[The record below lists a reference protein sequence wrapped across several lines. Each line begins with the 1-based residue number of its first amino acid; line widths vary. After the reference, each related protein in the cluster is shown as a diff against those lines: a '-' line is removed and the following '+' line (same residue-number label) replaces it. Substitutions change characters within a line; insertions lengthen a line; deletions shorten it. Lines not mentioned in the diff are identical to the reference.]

1 MNYYCYII
9 TLLESSE
16 RVENVK
22 KLETK
27 LKARGY
33 HVEIIPAYYYQSV
46 DMYSL
51 MHRENITYKNTDG
64 SLVLTQIG
72 CFLSHREAWKRIQA
86 HPENTVHN
94 AVHIVIEDD
103 MNLDDN
109 VELYDFSKIPE
120 YDAVILWRH
129 PSQLHT
135 LVTHVQEGLLDQYFQ
150 WGMCAYAVHP
160 SFAKELLNIQ
170 QIDAPIDLLLYR
182 DVYPHK
188 KVFVTEHSP
197 FINLGY
203 LGVPGEYQYKSWIY
217 T

>member
-33 HVEIIPAYYYQSV
+33 HVEIIPAYYYKSV
-46 DMYSL
+46 NIYDI
-51 MHRENITYKNTDG
+51 MHRENIVNTNG
-64 SLVLTQIG
+64 SLALTQLG
-72 CFLSHREAWKRIQA
+72 CFLSHREVWKRIQS
-86 HPENTVHN
+86 HSEND
-94 AVHIVIEDD
+94 VHIIIEDD
-103 MNLDDN
+103 MNLDDQ
-109 VELYDFSKIPE
+109 VELYDFNKIPE
-120 YDAVILWRH
+120 HDAVILWRH
-129 PSQLHT
+129 PSQLNT
-135 LVTHVQEGLLDQYFQ
+135 PVTHVQDGLLHQYFQ
-150 WGMCAYAVHP
+150 WGMCAYAITP
-160 SFAKELLNIQ
+160 SFAKEILDIK
-170 QIDAPIDLLLYR
+170 QIDVPIDLLLYR

-203 LGVPGEYQYKSWIY
+203 LGVPSDYQYRSWIY

>member
-1 MNYYCYII
+1 MYYCYII

-33 HVEIIPAYYYQSV
+33 HVEIIPAYYYKSV
-46 DMYSL
+46 NIYDI
-51 MHRENITYKNTDG
+51 MHRENIVNTNG
-64 SLVLTQIG
+64 SLALTQLG
-72 CFLSHREAWKRIQA
+72 CFLSHREVWKRIQS
-86 HPENTVHN
+86 HSEND
-94 AVHIVIEDD
+94 VHIIIEDD
-103 MNLDDN
+103 MNLDDQ
-109 VELYDFSKIPE
+109 VELYDFNKIPE
-120 YDAVILWRH
+120 HDAVILWRH
-129 PSQLHT
+129 PSQLNT
-135 LVTHVQEGLLDQYFQ
+135 PVTHVQEGLLHQYFQ
-150 WGMCAYAVHP
+150 WGMCSYAITP
-160 SFAKELLNIQ
+160 SFAKEILDIK
-170 QIDAPIDLLLYR
+170 QIDVPIDLLLYR

-203 LGVPGEYQYKSWIY
+203 LGVPSDYQYRSWIY

>member
-33 HVEIIPAYYYQSV
+33 HVEIIPAYYYKSV
-46 DMYSL
+46 NIYDI
-51 MHRENITYKNTDG
+51 MHRENIVNTDTNG
-64 SLVLTQIG
+64 SLALTQLG
-72 CFLSHREAWKRIQA
+72 CFLSHREVWKRIQS
-86 HPENTVHN
+86 HSEND
-94 AVHIVIEDD
+94 VHIIIEDD
-103 MNLDDN
+103 MNLDDQ
-109 VELYDFSKIPE
+109 VELYDFNKIPE
-120 YDAVILWRH
+120 HDAVILWRH
-129 PSQLHT
+129 PSQLNT
-135 LVTHVQEGLLDQYFQ
+135 PVTHVQDGLLHQYFQ
-150 WGMCAYAVHP
+150 WGMCAYAITP
-160 SFAKELLNIQ
+160 SFAKEILDIK
-170 QIDAPIDLLLYR
+170 QIDVPIDLLLYR

-203 LGVPGEYQYKSWIY
+203 LGVPSDYQYRSWIY

>member
-1 MNYYCYII
+1 MNYFCYII

-22 KLETK
+22 KLEIK

-33 HVEIIPAYYYQSV
+33 HVEIIPAYYYKSV
-46 DMYSL
+46 NIYDI
-51 MHRENITYKNTDG
+51 MHRENIVNTDTNH

-72 CFLSHREAWKRIQA
+72 CFLSHREVWKRIQS
-86 HPENTVHN
+86 HSEND
-94 AVHIVIEDD
+94 VHIVIEDD
-103 MNLDDN
+103 MNLDDQ
-109 VELYDFSKIPE
+109 VELYDFNKIPE

-129 PSQLHT
+129 PSQLNT
-135 LVTHVQEGLLDQYFQ
+135 PVTYVQEGLLQQYFQ
-150 WGMCAYAVHP
+150 WGMCAYAIRP
-160 SFAKELLNIQ
+160 SFAKELLDIK
-170 QIDAPIDLLLYR
+170 QIDTPIDLLLYR

>member
-1 MNYYCYII
+1 MYYCYII

-33 HVEIIPAYYYQSV
+33 HVEIVPAYYYKSV
-46 DMYSL
+46 NIYDI
-51 MHRENITYKNTDG
+51 MHRENIVNTNG
-64 SLVLTQIG
+64 SLALTQLG
-72 CFLSHREAWKRIQA
+72 CFLSHREVWKRIQS
-86 HPENTVHN
+86 HSEND
-94 AVHIVIEDD
+94 VHIVIEDD
-103 MNLDDN
+103 MNLDDQ
-109 VELYDFSKIPE
+109 VELYDFNKIPE

-129 PSQLHT
+129 PSQLNT
-135 LVTHVQEGLLDQYFQ
+135 PVTHVQEGLLHQYFQ
-150 WGMCAYAVHP
+150 WGMCAYAITP
-160 SFAKELLNIQ
+160 SFAKEILDIK
-170 QIDAPIDLLLYR
+170 QIDVPIDLLLYR

-188 KVFVTEHSP
+188 KVFVTEYSP

-203 LGVPGEYQYKSWIY
+203 LGVPSDYQYRSWIY

>member
-33 HVEIIPAYYYQSV
+33 HVEIVPAYYYKSV
-46 DMYSL
+46 NIVDI
-51 MHRENITYKNTDG
+51 MHRENIVNTNG
-64 SLVLTQIG
+64 SLALTQLG
-72 CFLSHREAWKRIQA
+72 CFLSHREVWKRIQS
-86 HPENTVHN
+86 HSEND
-94 AVHIVIEDD
+94 VHIIIEDD
-103 MNLDDN
+103 MNLDDQ
-109 VELYDFSKIPE
+109 VELYDFNKIPE

-129 PSQLHT
+129 PSQLNT
-135 LVTHVQEGLLDQYFQ
+135 PVTHVQDGLLHQYFQ
-150 WGMCAYAVHP
+150 WGMCAYAITP
-160 SFAKELLNIQ
+160 SFAKEILDIK
-170 QIDAPIDLLLYR
+170 QIDVPIDLLLYR

-188 KVFVTEHSP
+188 KVFVTEYSP

-203 LGVPGEYQYKSWIY
+203 LGVPSDYQYRSWIY

>member
-1 MNYYCYII
+1 MYYCYII

-33 HVEIIPAYYYQSV
+33 HVEIIPAYYYKSV
-46 DMYSL
+46 NIYDI
-51 MHRENITYKNTDG
+51 MHRENIVNTNG
-64 SLVLTQIG
+64 SLALTQLG
-72 CFLSHREAWKRIQA
+72 CFLSHREVWKRIQS
-86 HPENTVHN
+86 HSEND
-94 AVHIVIEDD
+94 VHIIIEDD
-103 MNLDDN
+103 MNLDDQ
-109 VELYDFSKIPE
+109 VELYDFNKIPE
-120 YDAVILWRH
+120 HDAVILWRH
-129 PSQLHT
+129 PSQLNT
-135 LVTHVQEGLLDQYFQ
+135 PVTHVQEGLLHQYFQ
-150 WGMCAYAVHP
+150 WGMCAYAITP
-160 SFAKELLNIQ
+160 SFAKEILDIK
-170 QIDAPIDLLLYR
+170 QIDVPIDLLLYR

-203 LGVPGEYQYKSWIY
+203 LGVPSDYQYRSWIY

>member
-22 KLETK
+22 KLEAK

-46 DMYSL
+46 DIYEL
-51 MHRENITYKNTDG
+51 LHRENIVNINTNG
-64 SLVLTQIG
+64 SLALTQIG

-86 HPENTVHN
+86 HPDN
-94 AVHIVIEDD
+94 AVHIIIEDD

-109 VELYDFSKIPE
+109 MELYDFNKIPE

-129 PSQLHT
+129 PSQLNT
-135 LVTHVQEGLLDQYFQ
+135 PVTHVQEGLLHQYFQ
-150 WGMCAYAVHP
+150 WGMCAYAITP
-160 SFAKELLNIQ
+160 SFAKEIVEIN
-170 QIDAPIDLLLYR
+170 QIDTPVDLLLYR
-182 DVYPHK
+182 DIYPHK
-188 KVFVTEHSP
+188 KVYVTEHSP

-203 LGVPGEYQYKSWIY
+203 LGVPGDCHYKSWIY
-217 T
+217 K

>member
-22 KLETK
+22 KLEIK

-33 HVEIIPAYYYQSV
+33 HVEIIPAYYYKSV
-46 DMYSL
+46 DIYHL
-51 MHRENITYKNTDG
+51 MDRENITYKNTDG
-64 SLVLTQIG
+64 TLVLTQIG
-72 CFLSHREAWKRIQA
+72 CFLSHREVWKKIQA
-86 HPENTVHN
+86 HSEND
-94 AVHIVIEDD
+94 VHIIIEDD
-103 MNLDDN
+103 MNLDNN
-109 VELYDFSKIPE
+109 VDLYDFNKIPE

-129 PSQLHT
+129 PSQLNT
-135 LVTHVQEGLLDQYFQ
+135 PVTHAQDGLLHQYFQ
-150 WGMCAYAVHP
+150 WGMCAYAVRP
-160 SFAKELLNIQ
+160 SFAKELLDIQ
-170 QIDAPIDLLLYR
+170 QIDVPIDLLLYR

-188 KVFVTEHSP
+188 RVFVTEHSP

-203 LGVPGEYQYKSWIY
+203 LGVPSEYQYKSWIY

>member
-72 CFLSHREAWKRIQA
+72 CFLSHREAWKRIQS
-86 HPENTVHN
+86 NTEN

-109 VELYDFSKIPE
+109 IELYDFSKIPE
-120 YDAVILWRH
+120 YDGVILWRH

-135 LVTHVQEGLLDQYFQ
+135 PVTHVQEGLLDQYFQ
-150 WGMCAYAVHP
+150 WGMCAYAITP

-203 LGVPGEYQYKSWIY
+203 LGVPSDYQYKSWIY
-217 T
+217 S

>member
-22 KLETK
+22 KLEIK
-27 LKARGY
+27 LKERGY
-33 HVEIIPAYYYQSV
+33 HVEIIPAYYYKSV
-46 DMYSL
+46 NIYDI
-51 MHRENITYKNTDG
+51 MHRENIVNTDTSN
-64 SLVLTQIG
+64 SLVLTQLG
-72 CFLSHREAWKRIQA
+72 CFLSHREAWKRIQS
-86 HPENTVHN
+86 HSEND
-94 AVHIVIEDD
+94 VHIVIEDD

-109 VELYDFSKIPE
+109 VELYDFNKIPE
-120 YDAVILWRH
+120 HDAVILWRH
-129 PSQLHT
+129 PSQLNT
-135 LVTHVQEGLLDQYFQ
+135 PNTYVQEGLLHQYFQ
-150 WGMCAYAVHP
+150 WGMCAYAITP
-160 SFAKELLNIQ
+160 SFAKELLDIK
-170 QIDAPIDLLLYR
+170 QIDIPIDVLLYR

-203 LGVPGEYQYKSWIY
+203 LGVPSDYQYKSWIY